1 MWAEVLESVTF
12 GFCPLTFTLYKI
24 GVDLCFHSQS
34 FSSCATLV
42 PLPQQKQHTAVML
55 AGLIVALLAID
66 ASAQLAPTQPLV
78 LELSPAPVV
87 NVTVDPTSNAT
98 AVLPAPAPL
107 VPGAAVTGLQPL
119 VPIAPTA
126 VNGAAPVVPA
136 LGGRNATDS
145 DLGTPTTVDPL
156 APPLSVRLSTCTDV
170 PPGSRHT
177 CQQQAGFQML
187 HDKIG
192 SLLTS
197 SGTLRA
203 LLLRLLPVQKD
214 FVRASPSSPASQS
227 PSTARKAECTDIT
240 PDAKFTCAQQ
250 AVYGQCDKEF
260 MIQ

>member
-1 MWAEVLESVTF
+1 
-12 GFCPLTFTLYKI
+12 
-24 GVDLCFHSQS
+24 
-34 FSSCATLV
+34 
-42 PLPQQKQHTAVML
+42 ML
-55 AGLIVALLAID
+55 AGLIVALLAIG

-177 CQQQAGFQML
+177 CQQQAERLRQMHGGL
-187 HDKIG
+187 HEELCI
-192 SLLTS
+192 
-197 SGTLRA
+197 LRPH
-203 LLLRLLPVQKD
+203 LWLPL
-214 FVRASPSSPASQS
+214 RASPSSPASQS

-260 MIQ
+260 MIQGNYCLKSCGRYPCPGLAPK